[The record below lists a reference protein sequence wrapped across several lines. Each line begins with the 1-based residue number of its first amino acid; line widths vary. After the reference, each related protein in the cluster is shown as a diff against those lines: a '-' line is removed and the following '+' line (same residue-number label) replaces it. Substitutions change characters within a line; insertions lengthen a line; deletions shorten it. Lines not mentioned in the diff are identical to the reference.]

1 MRAQIM
7 WVYVGPRVG
16 AHICLNL
23 GVGLDRILHH
33 TAKYLRVVARL
44 PLAIYIY
51 LLGGAFLTCN
61 TACSYAPAH
70 AFARWLELWV
80 CNPGVARS
88 SLTFSI
94 LTVKF
99 STGTRSFCVQ

>member
-1 MRAQIM
+1 MLQLPLILHHPQRQTFREMEGSFLSTFFQAL

-33 TAKYLRVVARL
+33 TAKYLRVVARQ
-44 PLAIYIY
+44 PLAIYI
-51 LLGGAFLTCN
+51 LTCN

-70 AFARWLELWV
+70 AFASVVFEL
-80 CNPGVARS
+80 CS
-88 SLTFSI
+88 YF
-94 LTVKF
+94 F
-99 STGTRSFCVQ
+99 HC

>member
-1 MRAQIM
+1 M
-7 WVYVGPRVG
+7 GPRVG

-44 PLAIYIY
+44 PLAIYISAW
-51 LLGGAFLTCN
+51 GAFLTCN

-70 AFARWLELWV
+70 AFVVPIEMIRMLGDWKSNSVLLY
-80 CNPGVARS
+80 
-88 SLTFSI
+88 LTVPLRIRLQSTNI
-94 LTVKF
+94 LTKHLMHL
-99 STGTRSFCVQ
+99 